1 MASRRFASVEGV
13 APADIPQQDATEA
26 VRGFIDATGI
36 SALACS
42 YGALQHVNN
51 TGSGL
56 PVPLVM
62 NGEPDI
68 SKDDYTQVIQHG
80 VRKINC
86 DSEIYYRDI
95 AILGMQAVTE
105 NAKKAIS
112 LFGGIN

>member
-1 MASRRFASVEGV
+1 M
-13 APADIPQQDATEA
+13 
-26 VRGFIDATGI
+26 RGFIDATGI

-51 TGSGL
+51 TGSEFS
-56 PVPLVM
+56 VPLVM

-95 AILGMQAVTE
+95 AMLGMQAVTE
-105 NAKKAIS
+105 NAKKPSHCSEELTDFIFLKLLTFTRNSVKIS
-112 LFGGIN
+112 I